1 MVTQNKTNSESKLL
15 DSVEPCSATLSSKI
29 HGFFLYLTHL
39 LIFSKGYVVRCLSK
53 REDDN
58 GLNRQLG
65 KPRIVYDP
73 FFFGGGGQGAGVVYR
88 GGVTV
93 KDV

>member
-1 MVTQNKTNSESKLL
+1 M
-15 DSVEPCSATLSSKI
+15 
-29 HGFFLYLTHL
+29 
-39 LIFSKGYVVRCLSK
+39 RCLSK

-73 FFFGGGGQGAGVVYR
+73 FFLVGW
-88 GGVTV
+88 GGVGGRSGV
-93 KDV
+93 

>member
-1 MVTQNKTNSESKLL
+1 MGF
-15 DSVEPCSATLSSKI
+15 SVCHASADLFK
-29 HGFFLYLTHL
+29 
-39 LIFSKGYVVRCLSK
+39 KGTWRDVFSK

-73 FFFGGGGQGAGVVYR
+73 FFVVVVGGGEGGRSVVQT
-88 GGVTV
+88 G
-93 KDV
+93 

>member
-1 MVTQNKTNSESKLL
+1 MSFQ
-15 DSVEPCSATLSSKI
+15 
-29 HGFFLYLTHL
+29 
-39 LIFSKGYVVRCLSK
+39 K

-73 FFFGGGGQGAGVVYR
+73 FGGKWCIER
-88 GGVTV
+88 VTV
-93 KDV
+93 KCLKWVVGVIKESLLKQL